1 MKDVKALLNLKN
13 GGDDGF
19 GFGEETI
26 EELWEKAFAEAGA
39 DLKFDPNEQ
48 RLLADFHTAGNPI
61 AQTELIFREWRHP
74 QARTPEGQDWE
85 QKIRENVQQCLSWAQ
100 TTCTYAHD
108 HASGTFAEPVKLLAG
123 GISYLLQAAQDVS
136 ADLNTVQS
144 TFQTIASAMQEINV
158 MEKHPVV
165 TPTAK
170 ESLVKVFIAL
180 LYFCSYVGTDLRKQT
195 RLVLWRKKVLRQ
207 QVDVTSKQC
216 DRVEQAIKKFHDAI
230 RTESFNDT
238 KEIKEG
244 IHWLIKNTNT
254 KMQQT
259 VLLGNMYNMS
269 EKGNVLDKLAK
280 TLQGKLH
287 LNLTVMSQMATRMDT
302 IMPQL
307 IEGSLRWF
315 RENDTYQNWLYRH
328 GTCPLLYLR
337 GNDGMGKTFLT
348 AHCYKLIPM
357 MAGRDQ
363 TLVQK
368 ETVRQQLIVTYFLFE
383 PGMQY
388 SQSFAGVVASIL
400 FQIAAQDPKW
410 CDSISTKPVLK
421 SHDPKKVW
429 NELVLKRFEKRSHS
443 SEELYILLDGI
454 SDMQPK
460 EREPLLKLLYDTLEG
475 GNHRVWILLTGS
487 REQRELFPAEM
498 VESLPL
504 PEINIPN
511 DQRLIDNIIKER
523 MKNFPNLSRI
533 RPNSEGYRLIH
544 EYLVQTS
551 NGNPSILDQTIEI
564 LDQNGTNKKSFLD
577 FITEVGNGDERL
589 IQHALRDSDKAL
601 SKAVKKVLLWCAFA
615 KQTLTVS
622 NLGDLLR
629 LDNDLQV
636 KAVRL
641 DDVLYR
647 CRNLLYIRP
656 MLPPN
661 LGPPSVNAEIYWC
674 SRPDH
679 ETENPRDKSR
689 KQPPASEYEYVEF
702 RQAKFKECI
711 KEGSSRINLDVNAN
725 KVDIFVTLCDILCG
739 PGVDSAESLH
749 EYATFN
755 LLRHLKDID
764 FVTQEKRPTD
774 TEMNERSLRDKMSYS
789 KEPKPRQPR
798 RIDNEQLKRVGEAL
812 WRILTNGTGVS
823 SVFEKVLSQTAASDI
838 HFDLYDLSL
847 GHTGAERGCCRE
859 FTTSTKELV
868 RSWAEELI
876 GRDQS
881 ENLSLPAHIYSWA
894 DNMKRNP
901 EGMLEDL
908 AKGHLQSWAQKSTAE
923 EAKIPYKLAY
933 RACYTTGKYK
943 HWSRDDDAINT
954 RVAEDMLGQCRDSRT
969 RFAQARLAAALLL
982 YESSNKQ
989 DRDYA
994 LFLYDKNRHLD
1005 DSMCAEKLYSLL
1017 GLAEHYVPRHGS
1029 FDAPTTNWMKVKE
1042 YAEEALKCWKD
1053 SDAALRPNFNAERC
1067 KSVYMLHAKA
1077 CMALCDTK
1085 LARKTCQDALSNKF
1099 LRNSRALGYF
1109 LTVLVQI
1116 YADQE
1121 AHSSIIQTIQ
1131 DQLENQPPYFIPA
1144 WLMNR
1149 SRQTNKD
1156 DRLRRAAVATG
1167 NVELV
1172 IQIYDRAICYWASR
1186 GLFHETCVMLSELA
1200 TIYRQDCHAIRMAE
1214 DILNRILDVMLKDDA
1229 LQVDS
1234 KLLSIIIMERF
1245 DIYYDR
1251 YSKARNKTA
1260 KEPLCQAANA
1270 LIADVRVADVIESST
1285 KASVLITLAKMWRG
1299 IGFKYR
1305 AYEHADQAFKLCI
1318 ADLED
1323 WVDDN
1328 DMAAFRA
1335 LTKVLHFAGLTKDAG
1350 IAASLIFDRA
1360 NANALQVSEEEYQ
1373 NTLSSAILGGD
1384 MRRPVS
1390 VDGWMALKVD
1400 PVNDGHPGDP
1410 SSPQSPTSNFST
1422 DRTNDEAPTTA
1433 ATTPCNG
1440 SIQSIDVDEGN
1451 GSMLQCM
1458 GPCRKEKLTQ
1468 WELDSPPWYLCLDC
1482 PSTDYCSECYNT
1494 RDAHR
1499 HSQAKGLWSKVCWGK
1514 HTLIQQPVSGWKGV
1528 KDGVIRVGSSSRGVK
1543 DWMMDMK
1550 ERWAVEMKNNTK
1562 KIR

>member
-1 MKDVKALLNLKN
+1 MKDVKALLNLRN
-13 GGDDGF
+13 GDDDF

-26 EELWEKAFAEAGA
+26 EELWEKAFAEAGP

-48 RLLADFHTAGNPI
+48 KSLADFHTASNPI
-61 AQTELIFREWRHP
+61 SQTELIFREWRHP
-74 QARTPEGQDWE
+74 QAHTPEGQEWDH
-85 QKIRENVQQCLSWAQ
+85 KIRENVQQCLSWAQ

-108 HASGTFAEPVKLLAG
+108 HASGTFGEPVKLLAG

-136 ADLNTVQS
+136 ADLNAVQS
-144 TFQTIASAMQEINV
+144 TFQTIASAMQEIHV

-180 LYFCSYVGTDLRKQT
+180 LYFCSYVGADLRKQT
-195 RLVLWRKKVLRQ
+195 RLALWRKKVLRQ

-216 DRVEQAIKKFHDAI
+216 DRVEQVIKKFHDAI

-244 IHWLIKNTNT
+244 VHWLIKNTNT
-254 KMQQT
+254 KMQQS
-259 VLLGNMYNMS
+259 VLLANMYNMS

-280 TLQGKLH
+280 TLQSKLH

-307 IEGSLRWF
+307 IEQGLSWF
-315 RENDTYQNWLYRH
+315 RRNDLYQQWLYRH
-328 GTCPLLYLR
+328 GTCPLLYLK
-337 GNDGMGKTFLT
+337 GYDGVGKTFLT
-348 AHCYKLIPM
+348 AYCYKLIPM

-368 ETVRQQLIVTYFLFE
+368 EAIRQQLIVTYFLFE

-388 SQSFAGVVASIL
+388 SQTFAGVVASIL

-421 SHDPKKVW
+421 SRDPKKVW
-429 NELVLKRFEKRSHS
+429 NDLVLKRFEKRSHS

-460 EREPLLKLLYDTLEG
+460 EREPLLKLLYETLEG
-475 GNHRVWILLTGS
+475 RNHRVWILLTGS
-487 REQRELFPAEM
+487 REQRELFPPEM
-498 VESLPL
+498 AGTPPV
-504 PEINIPN
+504 PEIRITS
-511 DQRLIDNIIKER
+511 DETLVDLIIKKR
-523 MKNFPNLSRI
+523 MKDFENLSRI
-533 RPNSEGYRLIH
+533 RYPSKGYDEIHKYLI
-544 EYLVQTS
+544 ETS
-551 NGNPSILDQTIEI
+551 KGNLSILDQTIEI
-564 LDQNGTNKKSFLD
+564 LDQNGINKRTFLD
-577 FITEVGNGDERL
+577 FIEDVGHGDESLIRL
-589 IQHALRDSDKAL
+589 ALRDSDDAL

-622 NLGDLLR
+622 NLGELLHF
-629 LDNDLQV
+629 DDDLQV
-636 KAVRL
+636 KAIRL
-641 DDVLYR
+641 DDVLDR

-656 MLPPN
+656 MLPPHM
-661 LGPPSVNAEIYWC
+661 GPPSVNAEIYWC

-679 ETENPRDKSR
+679 ETENPKDKTR
-689 KQPPASEYEYVEF
+689 KQPRAGDYEYVEF
-702 RQAKFKECI
+702 RQAEFKECI
-711 KEGSSRINLDVNAN
+711 REGSSRIGLDVNAK

-739 PGVDSAESLH
+739 GPGVESAESLH

-755 LLRHLKDID
+755 LIRHLRDIE
-764 FVTQEKRPTD
+764 FVIQDKRPAD
-774 TEMNERSLRDKMSYS
+774 RESNEKSLRDKMSHT
-789 KEPKPRQPR
+789 KEVKPRQPR
-798 RIDNEQLKRVGEAL
+798 KIDNEQLKRVGEAL

-823 SVFEKVLSQTAASDI
+823 SVFEKVLSQMTAGEI

-847 GHTGAERGCCRE
+847 GHMGAERGCCQE
-859 FTTSTKELV
+859 FTTSTKELM

-876 GRDQS
+876 GRDTS
-881 ENLSLPAHIYSWA
+881 ENLSLPAHIWSWA
-894 DNMKRNP
+894 DNMKRHP

-908 AKGHLQSWAQKSTAE
+908 AKGHLQSWAQKSTAD
-923 EAKIPYKLAY
+923 EARIPYKLAY
-933 RACYTTGKYK
+933 RACYSTGKYK
-943 HWSRDDDAINT
+943 HWSRDGDEINT

-1029 FDAPTTNWMKVKE
+1029 FDAPTTNWTKVKE

-1077 CMALCDTK
+1077 CMALGDTK

-1109 LTVLVQI
+1109 LTVL
-1116 YADQE
+1116 
-1121 AHSSIIQTIQ
+1121 
-1131 DQLENQPPYFIPA
+1131 
-1144 WLMNR
+1144 
-1149 SRQTNKD
+1149 TNKD
-1156 DRLRRAAVATG
+1156 DRLRRAAVAID

-1214 DILNRILDVMLKDDA
+1214 DILNRILDAMLKDDA

-1234 KLLSIIIMERF
+1234 KLLSIIIMDRF

-1285 KASVLITLAKMWRG
+1285 KASVLITLAKMWKG

-1335 LTKVLHFAGLTKDAG
+1335 LTKVLQFAGLSKDAG
-1350 IAASLIFDRA
+1350 IAASLVFDRA
-1360 NANALQVSEEEYQ
+1360 NATALQVSEEEYQ
-1373 NTLSSAILGGD
+1373 NTLSSAIFGGE
-1384 MRRPVS
+1384 MPRSVS

-1400 PVNDGHPGDP
+1400 TINDGSTEAAHKGDP
-1410 SSPQSPTSNFST
+1410 WSPQSPTSNFST
-1422 DRTNDEAPTTA
+1422 DRTNDETPTTA
-1433 ATTPCNG
+1433 ATSPCNG
-1440 SIQSIDVDEGN
+1440 SIQESLVDEGN

-1468 WELDSPPWYLCLDC
+1468 WELDSSPWYLCLDC

-1514 HTLIQQPVSGWKGV
+1514 HTLIQQPVSGWMGV
-1528 KDGVIRVGSSSRGVK
+1528 KDGVIRVGTSSRGVK

-1550 ERWAVEMKNNTK
+1550 ERWALEMKNNTK

>member
-1 MKDVKALLNLKN
+1 MKDVKALLNLRN
-13 GGDDGF
+13 GDDDGF
-19 GFGEETI
+19 QFGDESI
-26 EELWEKAFAEAGA
+26 EELWEKAFAEAA
-39 DLKFDPNEQ
+39 DDFKFDPNEQ
-48 RLLADFHTAGNPI
+48 QLLADFHTASNPI

-74 QARTPEGQDWE
+74 QAHTSEGQEWE
-85 QKIRENVQQCLSWAQ
+85 NKIRENVQQCLSWAQ

-108 HASGTFAEPVKLLAG
+108 HASGT
-123 GISYLLQAAQDVS
+123 AAQDVS
-136 ADLNTVQS
+136 ADLNAVQS

-158 MEKHPVV
+158 VEKHPVV

-180 LYFCSYVGTDLRKQT
+180 LSFCSYVGTDLRKQT
-195 RLVLWRKKVLRQ
+195 RLGTLLHLTFKTMTNHCSPTALWRKKVLRQ

-216 DRVEQAIKKFHDAI
+216 ERVEQAIKKFHDAI

-244 IHWLIKNTNT
+244 VHWLIKNTNT

-280 TLQGKLH
+280 TLQNRLH

-302 IMPQL
+302 IMQQL
-307 IEGSLRWF
+307 TEDGLRWF
-315 RENDTYQNWLYRH
+315 RESDPYQKWLYRH
-328 GTCPLLYLR
+328 GTCPLLYLK
-337 GNDGMGKTFLT
+337 GNDGVGKTFLT

-357 MAGRDQ
+357 MAGRNQ

-388 SQSFAGVVASIL
+388 SQTYAGVVASIL

-421 SHDPKKVW
+421 SRDPKKIW
-429 NELVLKRFEKRSHS
+429 DELVLKRFEKRSHS

-460 EREPLLKLLYDTLEG
+460 EREPLLKILYETLEQR
-475 GNHRVWILLTGS
+475 NHRIWILLTGS
-487 REQRELFPAEM
+487 REQRELFPAEIAGA
-498 VESLPL
+498 LPI
-504 PEINIPN
+504 PEIKITT
-511 DQRLIDNIIKER
+511 DQRLIDKIIEKR
-523 MKNFPNLSRI
+523 MGDFENLSRI

-551 NGNPSILDQTIEI
+551 NGNLSILDQMIEI
-564 LDQNGTNKKSFLD
+564 LDQNGMEKKAFLKFMKD
-577 FITEVGNGDERL
+577 VGNSEDIL
-589 IQHALRDSDKAL
+589 IRNALAGSDAVFN
-601 SKAVKKVLLWCAFA
+601 KAVKKVLLWCAFA

-622 NLGDLLR
+622 NLSELLH
-629 LDNDLQV
+629 LDDDLQV
-636 KAVRL
+636 KSIRIT
-641 DDVLYR
+641 DVLDR

-656 MLPPN
+656 MISPN
-661 LGPPSVNAEIYWC
+661 LGPPSVDAELYWC

-679 ETENPRDKSR
+679 ETEIPKDKSR
-689 KQPPASEYEYVEF
+689 KQPPASEYGYIEF
-702 RQAKFKECI
+702 RQTKFKECI
-711 KEGSSRINLDVNAN
+711 REGGAALNMDMNFE
-725 KVDIFVTLCDILCG
+725 KVEIFVTLCDVLCG
-739 PGVDSAESLH
+739 SEEVTAESLH

-755 LLRHLKDID
+755 LIRHLRDID
-764 FVTQEKRPTD
+764 FVTQGKRQADRDLNEK
-774 TEMNERSLRDKMSYS
+774 NLKDKMSLTKDVKLTQS
-789 KEPKPRQPR
+789 RE
-798 RIDNEQLKRVGEAL
+798 IDNEQLKRVGEAV

-823 SVFEKVLSQTAASDI
+823 SVFEKVLSQMAASEI
-838 HFDLYDLSL
+838 HFDLYDLS
-847 GHTGAERGCCRE
+847 E
-859 FTTSTKELV
+859 FTTSTNELV

-876 GRDQS
+876 ARDER
-881 ENLSLPAHIYSWA
+881 ENLSLPAHIWSWA
-894 DNMKRNP
+894 DNMKKQP
-901 EGMLEDL
+901 ESMLENL

-923 EAKIPYKLAY
+923 EARIPYKLAY

-943 HWSRDDDAINT
+943 HWSRDGDDINT

-982 YESSNKQ
+982 YESPNKQ
-989 DRDYA
+989 ERDYA
-994 LFLYDKNRHLD
+994 LFLYEMNRHLD

-1017 GLAEHYVPRHGS
+1017 GLAEHYVPSRGS
-1029 FDAPTTNWMKVKE
+1029 FDAPTTNWTRVKE

-1077 CMALCDTK
+1077 CMALGDTK

-1099 LRNSRALGYF
+1099 LRHSRALGYF

-1200 TIYRQDCHAIRMAE
+1200 IIYRQDCHAIRMAE
-1214 DILNRILDVMLKDDA
+1214 DILNRILEAMLKDEA

-1335 LTKVLHFAGLTKDAG
+1335 LTKVLHFAGLSKDAG
-1350 IAASLIFDRA
+1350 ISASLIFDRA

-1373 NTLSSAILGGD
+1373 NTLSSAIFGGE
-1384 MRRPVS
+1384 RPRPLS

-1400 PVNDGHPGDP
+1400 ASASAHKDGP
-1410 SSPQSPTSNFST
+1410 SIPQSPTSNFST
-1422 DRTNDEAPTTA
+1422 DRTNDETPTTA
-1433 ATTPCNG
+1433 ATTPCSG
-1440 SIQSIDVDEGN
+1440 SIQESIVDEGN

-1458 GPCRKEKLTQ
+1458 GPCRKEKLSQ
-1468 WELDSPPWYLCLDC
+1468 WELDSSPWYLCLDC

-1514 HTLIQQPVSGWKGV
+1514 HVLIQQPVSGWKGV
-1528 KDGVIRVGSSSRGVK
+1528 KDGVIRVGTSSRGVK

-1550 ERWAVEMKNNTK
+1550 ERWGVEMKNNTK
-1562 KIR
+1562 KPR